1 MCRNENA
8 RLKSVLADFKLKDQT
23 KMAKSEFE
31 EIGKI
36 RTKLKLLN
44 EKENEVRMLN
54 LEMSRRIHI
63 RKALIHLKLVSLPNL
78 IQTDTPRYLNRYLA
92 MQ

>member
-54 LEMSRRIHI
+54 LEMSRRMRFHN
-63 RKALIHLKLVSLPNL
+63 RGQLVY
-78 IQTDTPRYLNRYLA
+78 TDA
-92 MQ
+92 SMSMIS

>member
-63 RKALIHLKLVSLPNL
+63 RTALLHLSLLFVSLLL
-78 IQTDTPRYLNRYLA
+78 ISD
-92 MQ
+92 